1 MELRLSKPREK
12 WFFVIV
18 LPIAIAI
25 EWAFAQTLDWT
36 AYPRS
41 EWVALVDLCIFMPV
55 LYLTLFSSELTPLA
69 RFLRSLGIAGIGLI
83 VSGLIIPEANQFLV
97 AELSSIRNLALIG
110 ILMFEGWILAKV
122 ISAVY
127 RKNANAEALER
138 EFAIPGWIAR
148 LMVLEARFWKAVW
161 NLLRRK

>member
-18 LPIAIAI
+18 LPVAIAI
-25 EWAFAQTLDWT
+25 EWAFARTLDWT

-41 EWVALVDLCIFMPV
+41 EWVALFDLCIFMPA
-55 LYLTLFSSELTPLA
+55 LYLTLFTSVLTPLA
-69 RFLRSLGIAGIGLI
+69 RFLRSLGIAGIGLL
-83 VSGLIIPEANQFLV
+83 VSSLIIPEANQFLV
-97 AELSSIRNLALIG
+97 AELSSIRKVALVG
-110 ILMFEGWILAKV
+110 ILAFEGWIITKV

-127 RKNANAEALER
+127 RKNADAEALER
-138 EFAIPGWIAR
+138 EFAVPGWIAR

-161 NLLRRK
+161 TLLRRQ